1 MNKEVEIDASNADSA
16 YHEVL
21 LKFELA
27 VTNATRVSTG
37 AAGRQTE
44 PKRWWASVLFTRLCT
59 SAVSI
64 LVLSPINSLCKMPFE
79 HWDFSSIAMLAR
91 AFAESYFMFFYLCV
105 EAVEED
111 EWRTRL
117 NLIHLHDCTSR
128 IELFQAFGMLDDEKL
143 KGFAQQQEELRKRLL
158 GYHHF
163 SSLTERRQIHLL
175 KGRNA
180 LLLTRDEI
188 LARMGDDFQEFRGLW
203 RLFCAHV
210 HSAPLAF
217 HRMSDGRGRG
227 VENLCDKGYTT
238 LALRMSEMLLGRAI
252 GEMISMFPDL
262 AEA

>member
-1 MNKEVEIDASNADSA
+1 MS
-16 YHEVL
+16 
-21 LKFELA
+21 
-27 VTNATRVSTG
+27 
-37 AAGRQTE
+37 
-44 PKRWWASVLFTRLCT
+44 
-59 SAVSI
+59 
-64 LVLSPINSLCKMPFE
+64 FE
-79 HWDFSSIAMLAR
+79 HWDFSSIATLAR

-105 EAVEED
+105 EAIEDD

-128 IELFQAFGMLDDEKL
+128 IELFKTFGMLDDDKTL
-143 KGFAQQQEELRKRLL
+143 KGFAEQQEELRKRLL

-163 SSLTERRQIHLL
+163 SSLSERRQTHLL

-188 LARMGDDFQEFRGLW
+188 LARMGDDSQEFRGLW

-217 HRMSDGRGRG
+217 HRMSDGHGRG
-227 VENLCDKGYTT
+227 VENLRDKGYTT
-238 LALRMSEMLLGRAI
+238 LALGMSEMLLGRAI